1 MRIDL
6 QSRMKVLVPIAILG
20 AGVLAVLA
28 IMMMQSSVDATP
40 QQVTARLVSV
50 IEAQP
55 RDIQFSVF
63 AQGTVVPRTESD
75 LIPQVAGEV
84 VWVSPTLVSGGF
96 FEEGD
101 PLIRI
106 DPSDHRVELEAARA
120 VVARTKS
127 EFGRARTEIERQR
140 SLAEQGVASQA
151 RIDDA
156 ENAFRVTEAELRE
169 ETAKLT
175 RAERD
180 LERTE
185 IRAPYQGRVRSERVD
200 VGQFVSRGVSIGKLY
215 ATDYAEVR
223 LPLPDRELRYLDMPF
238 DLRGKVVSSDGDHG
252 DVISSGGER
261 GDAISPGGD
270 RVEPSVGPSVELRA
284 EFAGEPRTWIGRI
297 VRTEGEIDAKS
308 RMVHLVARV
317 EDPYGQNGARGS
329 APLAVGLF
337 VEAEIQGRR
346 AEGVYVLPRTALRA
360 DDGDDRVY
368 IVDAGDRLRFRDV
381 EVLRNQ
387 RDDVIIGAGLEPG
400 DRVCVSPMAAA
411 VNGMAV
417 RAVRVADDG
426 SRLGQQPQSSK
437 NAHELDSA
445 MVQRPQ

>member
-20 AGVLAVLA
+20 VGLLAVLA
-28 IMMMQSSVDATP
+28 VKMMQSGVDSKPA
-40 QQVTARLVSV
+40 QVSARLVSV

-84 VWVSPTLVSGGF
+84 IWVSPRLVSGGF
-96 FEEGD
+96 FEEGE

-106 DPSDHRVELEAARA
+106 DPADHRVELEAARA

-127 EFGRARTEIERQR
+127 EFARAKTEIKRQR
-140 SLAEQGVASQA
+140 MLADQGVASQA

-169 ETAKLT
+169 ETAKLA

-185 IRAPYQGRVRSERVD
+185 IHAPYQGRVRSEAVD
-200 VGQFVSRGVSIGKLY
+200 IGQFVSRGVPIAKLY

-223 LPLPDRELRYLDMPF
+223 LPLPDRELRYLDIPF
-238 DLRGKVVSSDGDHG
+238 DLSGETVYSDGDP
-252 DVISSGGER
+252 IE
-261 GDAISPGGD
+261 A
-270 RVEPSVGPSVELRA
+270 SVGPAVQLRA
-284 EFAGEPRTWIGRI
+284 EFAGEDRTWVGHI

-317 EDPYGQNGARGS
+317 EDPYGQNGTRGS

-337 VEAEIQGRR
+337 VEAEIQGRW
-346 AEGVYVLPRTALRA
+346 AKGVFVLPRMALRT
-360 DDGDDRVY
+360 DSGEDLVY
-368 IVDAGDRLRFRDV
+368 VVDAGDRLRFKAV
-381 EVLRNQ
+381 EVLRAERN
-387 RDDVIIGAGLEPG
+387 DVIIGSGLERG
-400 DRVCVSPMAAA
+400 DRICVSPMAAA

-417 RAVRVADDG
+417 RTIRAAEDE
-426 SRLGQQPQSSK
+426 SRLGQQPQSSGSTQQ
-437 NAHELDSA
+437 LDSA
-445 MVQRPQ
+445 MLQRQ